1 MGYVKLLKNKAY
13 FKRYQVKFKRRRQCR
28 TNYHARRRLVAQDK
42 NKYAARKYRFV
53 VRFSNKDVICQLYSS
68 DITHDICLMSAY
80 AHELKRYG
88 VKIGF
93 TNYAACYA
101 TGLLLA
107 RRINAKFK
115 LDYEGNVKSDD
126 EDEGDEG
133 DDSDDSDDDFGF
145 NVGEDYNVEEH
156 ETGRRPFKA
165 YLDVGLKATSTGSRL
180 FGALKGMCDGG
191 INVPHSAKR
200 FPRPK
205 SSGAE
210 EWEEDPD
217 FHRKYIF
224 AGHVGEYMTKLQ
236 DEDEEAY
243 TKQFSGHIKL
253 GIEPDHLEEMWT
265 KCHAG
270 IRKDPHVKRGPLE
283 LGKYKTREKPRDKDY
298 KYTNV
303 KYNQRKLTIKER
315 KAKIKAKLLA
325 RGLKTLPPFDAFDST
340 KTGEW
345 NAHYPDTNE
354 KADE

>member
-13 FKRYQVKFKRRRQCR
+13 FKRYQVKYRRRRECR
-28 TNYHARRRLVAQDK
+28 TDYFARRRLVIQDK
-42 NKYAARKYRFV
+42 NKYGATKKRFV
-53 VRFSNKDVICQLYSS
+53 VRFSNKDITCQVFSS
-68 DITHDICLMSAY
+68 DITHDICLCTAY
-80 AHELKRYG
+80 SHELKRYG

-107 RRINAKFK
+107 RRINKKFK
-115 LDYEGNVKSDD
+115 LDYSGNVK
-126 EDEGDEG
+126 EQDEGDEE
-133 DDSDDSDDDFGF
+133 DDDDDEMSDDF
-145 NVGEDYNVEEH
+145 NVGEDFNVEEH
-156 ETGRRPFKA
+156 EDGPRPFKCF
-165 YLDVGLKATSTGSRL
+165 LDVGLKPTSTGSRL

-191 INVPHSAKR
+191 VNVPHSAKR

-243 TKQFSGHIKL
+243 GKQFGEYIKL
-253 GIEPDHLEEMWT
+253 EVGPDDLEEMWT
-265 KCHAG
+265 KCHAA
-270 IRKDPHVKRGPLE
+270 IREDPNKPRGPLE
-283 LGKYKTREKPRDKDY
+283 RGKYKTREKPRDKDY
-298 KYTNV
+298 VYTNV
-303 KYNQRKLTIKER
+303 KYNQRKLTIRQR
-315 KAKIKAKLLA
+315 KAKIKKKLLA
-325 RGLKTLPPFDAFDST
+325 RGLKTLPPFDAFHKD
-340 KTGEW
+340 KNAEW
-345 NAHYPDTNE
+345 NDIYKDPN